1 MTVLVFIGALL
12 GTMALGVPIAFALL
26 ASGVALMIQL
36 GTFDAQIVAQNV
48 VNGADSFPLMAV
60 PFFILAG
67 EVMTAGGLSKR
78 IVALAMA
85 CVGHIRGGLGY
96 VTIMAA
102 CVMASLSGSAVADAA
117 ALAALLMPMMM
128 SSGYNKGR
136 SAGLVSAGAIIGPI
150 IPPSIPFIIYGVTGN
165 VSILRLFLAGIFP
178 GVCLGIGLA
187 ATWYFVTRRGDITLP
202 IAQTNQERV
211 RALIEAL
218 WALVLPF
225 IIIFGLKFG
234 IFTPTEAGV
243 VAAVYSIFVSFA
255 IYRELTLQRFYEV
268 LVQSAKVTSV
278 VMILVACATVSAWLI
293 TIANLPLQLAGL
305 LEPLMD
311 NQTLLMLVIV
321 AILLIIG
328 MGMDLTP
335 TILVLTPVLLPVVKM
350 AGIDPVYFGV
360 IFIVTGSIGLITPPV
375 GTVLN
380 VVCGITKL
388 TMEDLVKGV
397 WPFLMTE
404 IAILMLFVFFPKLV
418 TVPAKWFI
426 G

>member
-1 MTVLVFIGALL
+1 MTVLVFVGSLL
-12 GTMALGVPIAFALL
+12 GSMALGVPIAFALL
-26 ASGVALMIQL
+26 VSGVALMVQL

-78 IVALAMA
+78 IVGLAVA
-85 CVGHIRGGLGY
+85 CVGHIRGGLGF
-96 VTIMAA
+96 VTILAA

-117 ALAALLMPMMM
+117 AMAALLMPMMLK
-128 SSGYNKGR
+128 SGYKPGR
-136 SAGLVSAGAIIGPI
+136 SGGLIAAGAIIGPI
-150 IPPSIPFIIYGVTGN
+150 IPPSIPFILFGVTGN
-165 VSILRLFLAGIFP
+165 VSIIRLFLAGIVP
-178 GVCLGIGLA
+178 GLFLGLA
-187 ATWYFVTRRGDITLP
+187 HCATWFWVSRHGEITLP
-202 IAQTNQERV
+202 IAQSSAERM
-211 RALIEAL
+211 RALADSV

-234 IFTPTEAGV
+234 VFTPTEAGV
-243 VAAVYSIFVSFA
+243 VAAVYSIFVSFV
-255 IYRELTLQRFYEV
+255 IYRELTLVRFYEV
-268 LVQSAKVTSV
+268 LVMAAKTTSI

-293 TIANLPLQLAGL
+293 TIANLPLQLAGI
-305 LEPLMD
+305 LEPLMGEP
-311 NQTLLMLVIV
+311 TLLMFVIV
-321 AILLIIG
+321 GILLVIG

-360 IFIVTGSIGLITPPV
+360 IFIMTGSIGLITPPV

-380 VVCGITKL
+380 VVCGVTKL
-388 TMEDLVKGV
+388 TMEDLVKGI
-397 WPFLMTE
+397 WPFLLAE
-404 IAILMLFVFFPKLV
+404 VAILVLCVVFPKLV
-418 TVPAKWFI
+418 TVPAHWFT

>member
-1 MTVLVFIGALL
+1 MTVFVFVGSLL
-12 GTMALGVPIAFALL
+12 GSMALGVPIAFALL

-78 IVALAMA
+78 IVGLAMA

-96 VTIMAA
+96 VTIVAA

-117 ALAALLMPMMM
+117 ALAVLLMPMMLK
-128 SSGYNKGR
+128 SGYKMGR
-136 SAGLVSAGAIIGPI
+136 SAGLVAAGAIIGPI

-165 VSILRLFLAGIFP
+165 VSIIRLFLAGIFP
-178 GVCLGIGLA
+178 GVMLGLGLA
-187 ATWYFVTRRGDITLP
+187 LTWYFVSRRGDITLP

-211 RALIEAL
+211 RALVDSI

-234 IFTPTEAGV
+234 VFTPTEAGV

-255 IYRELTLQRFYEV
+255 VYRELTLQRFYEV

-305 LEPLMD
+305 LEPLMG

-380 VVCGITKL
+380 VVCGITRL

-397 WPFLMTE
+397 WPFLFTE
-404 IAILMLFVFFPKLV
+404 IAVLLLLVFFPALV

>member
-117 ALAALLMPMMM
+117 ALAALLMPMMLA
-128 SSGYNKGR
+128 SGYDKGR

-165 VSILRLFLAGIFP
+165 VSIIRLFLAGIFP
-178 GVCLGIGLA
+178 GICLGVGLA
-187 ATWYFVTRRGDITLP
+187 ATWYFVSRRGDVTLP
-202 IAQTNQERV
+202 VAQSSRERT

-234 IFTPTEAGV
+234 VFTPTEAGV
-243 VAAVYSIFVSFA
+243 VAAVYSIFVSFVV
-255 IYRELTLQRFYEV
+255 YGELTVRRFYEV

-305 LEPLMD
+305 LEPLMGS
-311 NQTLLMLVIV
+311 QTLLMLVIV
-321 AILLIIG
+321 GILLIIG

-380 VVCGITKL
+380 VVCGVTKL
-388 TMEDLVKGV
+388 TMEDLTKGV

-404 IAILMLFVFFPKLV
+404 IVILLLFVIFPKLV
-418 TVPAKWFI
+418 TVPARWFF

>member
-1 MTVLVFIGALL
+1 MTVFVFVGSLL
-12 GTMALGVPIAFALL
+12 GSMALGVPIAFALL

-96 VTIMAA
+96 VTIVAA

-117 ALAALLMPMMM
+117 ALAVLLMPMML
-128 SSGYNKGR
+128 SSGYPMGR
-136 SAGLVSAGAIIGPI
+136 SAGLVAAGAIIGPI

-165 VSILRLFLAGIFP
+165 VSIIRLFLAGIFP
-178 GVCLGIGLA
+178 GVMLGLGLA
-187 ATWYFVTRRGDITLP
+187 LTWYFVTRRGAITLP
-202 IAQTNQERV
+202 IAQSNHERV

-234 IFTPTEAGV
+234 VFTPTEAGV

-255 IYRELTLQRFYEV
+255 VYRELTLQRFYEV

-305 LEPLMD
+305 LEPLMG
-311 NQTLLMLVIV
+311 NQMLLMLVIV

-404 IAILMLFVFFPKLV
+404 IVMLLLFVFFPKLV

>member
-1 MTVLVFIGALL
+1 MTVIVFIGALL

-78 IVALAMA
+78 IVGLAMA
-85 CVGHIRGGLGY
+85 LVGHIRGGLGY
-96 VTIMAA
+96 VTIVAA

-117 ALAALLMPMMM
+117 ALSALLMPMML
-128 SSGYNKGR
+128 SSGYPMGR
-136 SAGLVSAGAIIGPI
+136 SAGLVGAGAIIGPI

-165 VSILRLFLAGIFP
+165 VSIIRLFLAGIFP
-178 GVCLGIGLA
+178 GVCLGVGLA
-187 ATWYFVTRRGDITLP
+187 LTWYFVSRRGDITLP
-202 IAQTNQERV
+202 LAQTNQERV
-211 RALIEAL
+211 RALIDSV

-234 IFTPTEAGV
+234 VFTPTEAGV
-243 VAAVYSIFVSFA
+243 VAAVYSIFVSFVV
-255 IYRELTLQRFYEV
+255 YRELTLKRFYEV

-305 LEPLMD
+305 LEPLMGS
-311 NQTLLMLVIV
+311 QTLLMLVIV
-321 AILLIIG
+321 GILLIIG

-380 VVCGITKL
+380 VVCGITRL
-388 TMEDLVKGV
+388 TMEDLVKGI
-397 WPFLMTE
+397 WPYLFTE
-404 IAILMLFVFFPKLV
+404 VAVLLALVFFPKLV
-418 TVPAKWFI
+418 TVPARWFI

>member
-1 MTVLVFIGALL
+1 MTVIVFIGALL

-78 IVALAMA
+78 IVGLAMA
-85 CVGHIRGGLGY
+85 LVGHIRGGLGY
-96 VTIMAA
+96 VTIVAA

-117 ALAALLMPMMM
+117 ALAALLMPMML
-128 SSGYNKGR
+128 SSGYNMGR
-136 SAGLVSAGAIIGPI
+136 SAGLVGAGAIIGPI

-165 VSILRLFLAGIFP
+165 VSIIRLFLAGIFP
-178 GVCLGIGLA
+178 GVCLGVGLA
-187 ATWYFVTRRGDITLP
+187 LTWYFVSRRGDITLP
-202 IAQTNQERV
+202 LAQTNQERV
-211 RALIEAL
+211 RALIDSV

-234 IFTPTEAGV
+234 VFTPTEAGV
-243 VAAVYSIFVSFA
+243 VAAVYSIFVSFVV
-255 IYRELTLQRFYEV
+255 YRELTLKRFYEV

-305 LEPLMD
+305 LEPLMGS
-311 NQTLLMLVIV
+311 QTLLMLVIV
-321 AILLIIG
+321 GILLIIG

-350 AGIDPVYFGV
+350 AGIDPVYFG
-360 IFIVTGSIGLITPPV
+360 
-375 GTVLN
+375 
-380 VVCGITKL
+380 
-388 TMEDLVKGV
+388 
-397 WPFLMTE
+397 
-404 IAILMLFVFFPKLV
+404 
-418 TVPAKWFI
+418 
-426 G
+426 

>member
-117 ALAALLMPMMM
+117 ALAVLLMPMMLK
-128 SSGYNKGR
+128 SGYKMGR
-136 SAGLVSAGAIIGPI
+136 SAGLVAAGAIIGPI

-165 VSILRLFLAGIFP
+165 VSIIRLFLAGIFP
-178 GVCLGIGLA
+178 GVCLGVGLA
-187 ATWYFVTRRGDITLP
+187 ATWYFVTRKGDITLP
-202 IAQTNQERV
+202 IAQSNRERV

-225 IIIFGLKFG
+225 IIIVGLKFG
-234 IFTPTEAGV
+234 VFTPTEAGV
-243 VAAVYSIFVSFA
+243 VAAVYSIFVSFVV
-255 IYRELTLQRFYEV
+255 YRELTLQRFYEV

-305 LEPLMD
+305 LEPLMG

-380 VVCGITKL
+380 VVCGITRL

-397 WPFLMTE
+397 WPFLFTE
-404 IAILMLFVFFPKLV
+404 IAVLLLLVFFPALV

>member
-1 MTVLVFIGALL
+1 MTVFVFVGSLL
-12 GTMALGVPIAFALL
+12 GSMALGVPIAFALL

-117 ALAALLMPMMM
+117 ALAVLLMPMMLA
-128 SSGYNKGR
+128 SGYDRGR

-165 VSILRLFLAGIFP
+165 VSIIRLFLAGIFP
-178 GVCLGIGLA
+178 GIMLGVGLA
-187 ATWYFVTRRGDITLP
+187 ATWYFVSRRGDITLP
-202 IAQTNQERV
+202 VAQTNPMRV
-211 RALIEAL
+211 RALIEAA

-234 IFTPTEAGV
+234 VFTPTEAGV

-255 IYRELTLQRFYEV
+255 VYRELTLQRFYEV

-293 TIANLPLQLAGL
+293 TIANLPLQLAGF
-305 LEPLMD
+305 LEPLMG

-380 VVCGITKL
+380 VVCGVTKL
-388 TMEDLVKGV
+388 TMEDLTKGV

-404 IAILMLFVFFPKLV
+404 IVILLLFVFFPKLV
-418 TVPAKWFI
+418 TVPASWFF